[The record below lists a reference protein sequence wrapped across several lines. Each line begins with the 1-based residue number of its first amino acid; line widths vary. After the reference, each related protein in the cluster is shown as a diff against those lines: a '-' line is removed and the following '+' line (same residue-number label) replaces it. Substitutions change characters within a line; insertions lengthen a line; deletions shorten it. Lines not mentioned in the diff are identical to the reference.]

1 MNRSSKFAMNLEE
14 TPRDRIAQ
22 LPIGMILFIVLIGL
36 MAYYLDSQPKAVR
49 AEQTRPA
56 QTAVH

>member
-1 MNRSSKFAMNLEE
+1 MNGNSRVAMNTEE

-36 MAYYLDSQPKAVR
+36 MAYYLDSQPKSVR

-56 QTAVH
+56 QTMIQ